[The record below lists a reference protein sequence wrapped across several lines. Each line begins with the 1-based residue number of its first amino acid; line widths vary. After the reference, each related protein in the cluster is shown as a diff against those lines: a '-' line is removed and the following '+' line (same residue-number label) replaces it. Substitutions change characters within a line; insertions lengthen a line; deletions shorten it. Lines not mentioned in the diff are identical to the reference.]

1 MESDL
6 IIALSR
12 FLGRIYRAH
21 RHISFQI
28 NVIALNEIDISA
40 NWFISWNLI
49 IYF

>member
-28 NVIALNEIDISA
+28 NVIALRLTFQQIGLLVGILL
-40 NWFISWNLI
+40 FI
-49 IYF
+49 FE